1 MNMKKFYK
9 IISILIALPLL
20 AIACGKDDLKYEQ
33 GTAEDENCYGV
44 YFPTQDLPSE
54 FDPADPCVITA
65 KVSRTNSK
73 GSITVP
79 VEIKQSEGNVFSVA
93 PITFEDGQTESTFDI
108 TFPDAEL
115 GTEYSI
121 TVSVT
126 DPKYAKVYGVQK
138 TYLDIALSRVKWDAV
153 EDPEGTAKAGLA
165 LYRDDFFTTFFS
177 VDNVEYVVEVQE
189 NAGKPG
195 IYRLKNVYGEAY
207 PYNDPGDWDD
217 TKDYYITVNAE
228 DPECVYIS
236 TQATGCAWSYG
247 EFYVSSIAGLRLAQ
261 GKTKDEVKALG
272 AFGTLS
278 NGVITFPKGTLLF
291 AMADYNNGGLY
302 TANNSGMFRIILPG
316 GKPVDYSFGVSSGL
330 TKDGKVPVSF
340 ILGADIT
347 RVIYKVFEGSLD
359 QEGIQDAHYDVIAA
373 TDAQEVTESKT
384 VDVSC
389 AKTGVYTLV
398 AVAYDKDGVKKAYDG
413 TSFGFVAVGDEEEK
427 ATVISAGL
435 ELTSRYEAS
444 GNTKR
449 NSCLVY
455 AYGKDITDMK
465 MGIYRSDDEALDD
478 LESLA
483 AGMKSLSA
491 ENIAA
496 VNGDGYADLFTK
508 LSPVTDYTLV
518 VWATNGFTTKIVT
531 DEITTEGLPRV
542 DIGEGAF
549 TYSVIFTDN
558 DGNPAVDE
566 GLTLQRDPNYENT
579 YIIPDWGFGV
589 DFEFTYDPATG
600 KAIVPAQ
607 FTGYVHPSYGNV
619 YIGEAKNVLGE
630 KHKDYDKFEDS
641 GYDPESHTFR
651 FCVAYYCEAGSFGW
665 GFETFT
671 TTNAIEF
678 TQTAGSSLRTQA
690 DTPHVTRSLPFT
702 TAELEKVSTCG
713 SFAGLDVTP
722 SIKTVKFNAVGRETR
737 RMDKSFHANG
747 RLFE

>member
-9 IISILIALPLL
+9 IILILIALPLL

-33 GTAEDENCYGV
+33 GAAEDENCYGV

-54 FDPADPCVITA
+54 FDPSDPCVVTVKA
-65 KVSRTNSK
+65 SRTNAK
-73 GSITVP
+73 GNITVP

-93 PITFEDGQTESTFDI
+93 PITFEDGQTETTFDI

-126 DPKYAKVYGVQK
+126 DPQYAKVYGVQK
-138 TYLDIALSRVKWDAV
+138 TFLDINLSRVKWDPVKDASGAS
-153 EDPEGTAKAGLA
+153 EAGIA
-165 LYRDDFFTTFFS
+165 LYRDDFFTTFFGVS
-177 VDNVEYVVEVQE
+177 NVEYKVEVQE

-207 PYNDPGDWDD
+207 PYNEPGDWDD
-217 TKDYYITVNAE
+217 SKDYYLIVNAE

-236 TQATGCAWSYG
+236 TQATGCDWSYG
-247 EFYVSSIAGLRLAQ
+247 VCYVSSIAGLRLAQ

-291 AMADYNNGGLY
+291 GMADYNNGGLY
-302 TANNSGMFRIILPG
+302 TANKNGMFRIILPG

-340 ILGADIT
+340 TLGADIT
-347 RVIYKVFEGSLD
+347 KVIYKVFEGSLD
-359 QEGIQDAHYDVIAA
+359 KEGIQEAHYDVISAK
-373 TDAQEVTESKT
+373 DAQEVTESKT
-384 VDVSC
+384 VAVSC

-398 AVAYDKDGVKKAYDG
+398 AVAYDKDGVKKGYDG
-413 TSFGFVAVGDEEEK
+413 TSFGFVASGDEEAK

-435 ELTSRYEAS
+435 ELTSRYEAT

-455 AYGKDITDMK
+455 AYGKDITDIK
-465 MGIYRSDDEALDD
+465 MGLYLSDDNALNNLD
-478 LESLA
+478 SLA
-483 AGMKSLSA
+483 ASMKSLSA

-496 VNGDGYADLFTK
+496 VNGEGFADMFTK

-531 DEITTEGLPRV
+531 DVVTTEGLPRM
-542 DIGEGAF
+542 DLGEGAF
-549 TYSVIFTDN
+549 TYGVFFTN
-558 DGNPAVDE
+558 DGKPSVDK

-579 YIIPDWGFGV
+579 YIIPDWGYGV
-589 DFEFTYDPATG
+589 DFEFTYDPTTG
-600 KAIVPAQ
+600 KVFVPAQ
-607 FTGYVHPSYGNV
+607 FIGYVHPSYGEVNV
-619 YIGEAKNVLGE
+619 GEVKNVLGE
-630 KHKDYDKFEDS
+630 KHKDYDKFVDS
-641 GYDPESHTFR
+641 SYDPESHTFK
-651 FCVAYYCEAGSFGW
+651 FCVAYYCKAGTFGW
-665 GFETFT
+665 GIETFT
-671 TTNAIEF
+671 LDNAIEF
-678 TQTAGSSLRTQA
+678 TQTAGSPLRIKA
-690 DTPHVTRSLPFT
+690 NIPDVTRSLPFT
-702 TAELEKVSTCG
+702 ITELEKVMTCG
-713 SFAGLDVTP
+713 SFAGLDVIP
-722 SIKTVKFNAVGRETR
+722 SLKTVRFNAVDHEAR
-737 RMDKSFHANG
+737 RMDKSFHADG